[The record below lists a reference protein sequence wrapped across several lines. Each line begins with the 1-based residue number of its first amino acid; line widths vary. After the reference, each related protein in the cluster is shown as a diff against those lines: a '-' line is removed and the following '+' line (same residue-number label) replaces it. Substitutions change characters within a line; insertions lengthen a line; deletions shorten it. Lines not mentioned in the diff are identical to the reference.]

1 MKLKDIVGPNRYEE
15 NPFNKEDHEELKS
28 YLTNY
33 LKQRPFTLINLQNM
47 LYCPDKYIEKAFN
60 SLIKEGKSRIVPQ
73 FLKNELRSK
82 KICNLHNNQ
91 TYYTTNTQYHR
102 LIDSKK
108 ESPTDLVIDVDN
120 DPKTQLLA
128 KKLDGLL
135 VDNKE
140 ELKPPPIAWK
150 ISDRILGTL
159 GNFSMIIGKA
169 KSRKSFF
176 INIAISCAISND
188 KILNKFKSHLPADKN
203 EVLYFDTEQGKYHVQ
218 LALKRICKQT
228 NIDEPSNLKVY
239 GLRSLKPRERLELI
253 GFAINNNPNVG
264 FVVIDGIKDLVTSI
278 NSEEE
283 ATSIASSLLKWTE
296 DRNIHIV
303 CVLHQNKGDANA
315 RGHIGTE
322 LVNKA
327 ETVLSVTK
335 AEADK
340 EISVVEAV
348 QTRNIEPE
356 PFAFIIN
363 EAGIPILIE
372 DYVFRVETNVKQK
385 NDLISM
391 TEGEQYDLLID
402 IYKIQDLFTYSELV
416 QQIKIIAT
424 RKFNKNIGDNKIK
437 LFITQCK
444 NEKWLIQEKKKAPY
458 SLGHRS
464 ITKINPDPHE
474 DGIDF

>member
-1 MKLKDIVGPNRYEE
+1 M
-15 NPFNKEDHEELKS
+15 EDK
-28 YLTNY
+28 
-33 LKQRPFTLINLQNM
+33 
-47 LYCPDKYIEKAFN
+47 
-60 SLIKEGKSRIVPQ
+60 
-73 FLKNELRSK
+73 
-82 KICNLHNNQ
+82 
-91 TYYTTNTQYHR
+91 
-102 LIDSKK
+102 KK
-108 ESPTDLVIDVDN
+108 EPYTSQMEDSNLSDI
-120 DPKTQLLA
+120 KIQKLSE
-128 KKLDGLL
+128 KLDCLL
-135 VDNKE
+135 VDKKE
-140 ELKPPPIAWK
+140 ELRPPPIAWE

-159 GNFSMIIGKA
+159 GNFSLIIGKA

-176 INIAISCAISND
+176 VNLAVSCAISKD
-188 KILNKFKSHLPADKN
+188 KILNRFKSHLPSHKN

-228 NIDEPSNLKVY
+228 RIDEPANLKVY
-239 GLRSLKPRERLELI
+239 GLRSLKPKERLELI
-253 GFAINNNPNVG
+253 EFAINKNSNVG
-264 FVVIDGIKDLVTSI
+264 FVIIDGIKDLVTSI

-283 ATSIASSLLKWTE
+283 ATSIASDLLKWTE
-296 DRNIHIV
+296 EKNIHIV
-303 CVLHQNKGDANA
+303 CVLHQNKSDANA

-363 EAGIPILIE
+363 EEGIPILIE
-372 DYVFRVETNVKQK
+372 DYAFKVETNINQK

-391 TEGEQYDLLID
+391 AEGEQYDVLVD
-402 IYKIQDLFTYSELV
+402 IFKIQDQFTYSELV

-424 RKFNKNIGDNKIK
+424 RKFKKNIGDNKIK

-458 SLGHRS
+458 SLGHRLF
-464 ITKINPDPHE
+464 TKFNSEAID